1 MDSII
6 IGHINYINVI
16 PVDVE
21 LVKPEYRSKKVLG
34 VPSVLNRELLN
45 GCVDIGF
52 FSSVFYLRNKDR
64 LEIAGPF
71 CIASKREAMSVI
83 IGSKFDL
90 INSKK
95 KKLKIYETPA
105 SETSIFLSRIV
116 LKDYLGFEIEKSNR
130 QEADIQVLI
139 GDEALIAN
147 FNKEFSY
154 IYDVGTLWREFTGLP
169 AVFAV
174 LTTRKDVPTAR
185 YDELSE
191 YLRDLEETLIYA
203 ENHLDSI
210 IELAK
215 KKLELPDEYLKKYY
229 SSLYYR
235 MDEEAIESL
244 KVIEEYLKKEDK
256 YEI

>member
-21 LVKPEYRSKKVLG
+21 LIKPEYKSRKVLG
-34 VPSVLNRELLN
+34 VPSILNKELLN
-45 GCVDIGF
+45 GCIDIGF

-64 LEIAGPF
+64 LEIAGPY

-83 IGSKFDL
+83 MGSNFNLMD
-90 INSKK
+90 SKK
-95 KKLKIYETPA
+95 KELKIYETPA
-105 SETSIFLSRIV
+105 SETSIFLSRII
-116 LKDYLGFEIEKSNR
+116 LKDYFGFELKKSTR
-130 QEADIQVLI
+130 HEADIQVLI

-147 FNKEFSY
+147 FKKEFSH
-154 IYDVGTLWREFTGLP
+154 IYDVGELWRDFTGLP

-174 LTTRKDVPTAR
+174 LTTRKDVATAR
-185 YDELSE
+185 YEELRE
-191 YLRDLEETLIYA
+191 YLKDLEEVLKYA
-203 ENHLDSI
+203 ENNLNSI

-215 KKLELPDEYLKKYY
+215 RKLKLPHGYLKRYY
-229 SSLYYR
+229 ASLHYR
-235 MDEEAIESL
+235 LDDEAIKSL
-244 KVIEEYLKKEDK
+244 KLIEEYLRKEHE